1 MNNSNRFHLT
11 YLKTR
16 DNKKVSV
23 LRATVWLDSSHPHKN
38 CSPSPSFTG
47 FLQHKTISQ
56 GHGNNDTEIQSI
68 EIKHMKLTLITA
80 KLCYLSKGSSLLFKT
95 IQQSLITAI
104 VHCSKGVQKAK
115 EYNGDLLYYS
125 ARFNYMVFSSASRH
139 LQFTTCLHQRTRNKD
154 VLALEARHAREACAA
169 LFCGCCSRTDRFG
182 GRWQANHLCKAIVFL
197 LKL

>member
-1 MNNSNRFHLT
+1 MNNSNHFHLT

-38 CSPSPSFTG
+38 FSPSPSFTG

-56 GHGNNDTEIQSI
+56 GHGNDNTEIQSI
-68 EIKHMKLTLITA
+68 EIKHVKLTLITA
-80 KLCYLSKGSSLLFKT
+80 KLCHLCKGSSLLFKT
-95 IQQSLITAI
+95 IQQPLITAI
-104 VHCSKGVQKAK
+104 VYCLKGVQKAK

-125 ARFNYMVFSSASRH
+125 ARFNYTVFSSASRH

-154 VLALEARHAREACAA
+154 VLALEAGQAREACAV
-169 LFCGCCSRTDRFG
+169 LFCGCCSRTDQFG
-182 GRWQANHLCKAIVFL
+182 GRWRSNHLCRAIVFL
-197 LKL
+197 SKF